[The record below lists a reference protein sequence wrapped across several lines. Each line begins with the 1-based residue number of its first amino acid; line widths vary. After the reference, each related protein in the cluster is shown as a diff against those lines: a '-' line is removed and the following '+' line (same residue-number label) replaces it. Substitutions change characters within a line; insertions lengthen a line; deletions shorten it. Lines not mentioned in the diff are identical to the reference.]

1 MFQPGRALRRMDLAG
16 TMLRSQLKSER
27 SKAACI
33 ASGSSSS
40 RGIPGRAGSLEGL
53 FLRLGGHPGEAGRG
67 SEVYPRVGGLRGPTR
82 WPACLVSGLYEM
94 PAGLMLEVQGPKREF
109 LLPFKREFVK
119 QVDRQGRMLVVE
131 LPEGLVEL

>member
-1 MFQPGRALRRMDLAG
+1 
-16 TMLRSQLKSER
+16 
-27 SKAACI
+27 
-33 ASGSSSS
+33 
-40 RGIPGRAGSLEGL
+40 
-53 FLRLGGHPGEAGRG
+53 
-67 SEVYPRVGGLRGPTR
+67 
-82 WPACLVSGLYEM
+82 M